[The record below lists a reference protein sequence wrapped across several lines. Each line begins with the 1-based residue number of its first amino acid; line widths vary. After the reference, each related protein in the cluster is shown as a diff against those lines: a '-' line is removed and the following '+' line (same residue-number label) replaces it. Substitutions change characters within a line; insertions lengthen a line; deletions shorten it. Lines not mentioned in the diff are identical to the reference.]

1 MQRAKE
7 EAKSAGGKAISGA
20 VWCCA
25 PNGARLSVS
34 ASRSQAFF
42 IFKEVFT
49 YRANQSSTLQAP
61 VPAAPVVL
69 APLHTR
75 GSAECPAHRP
85 CAAPACE
92 PCAFF
97 PHVCALNGRP
107 YHEWCQSCTH
117 RRLFPDTPC
126 RL

>member
-1 MQRAKE
+1 MRRCLAPRRDL
-7 EAKSAGGKAISGA
+7 A
-20 VWCCA
+20 VPA
-25 PNGARLSVS
+25 AHVGVPYAVPYVPYLAVP
-34 ASRSQAFF
+34 ALA
-42 IFKEVFT
+42 
-49 YRANQSSTLQAP
+49 

-107 YHEWCQSCTH
+107 YHQWCQSCTH